1 MSEDRAPHPHAK
13 IVAALGGYRKAAG
26 AAGAEPIQAAKWAAR
41 GIPFR
46 YWHRLV
52 AHGVKP
58 AELEAGKPVEE
69 KRRPRRPRIEASGAE
84 AA

>member
-26 AAGAEPIQAAKWAAR
+26 AAGAEPIHAAKWAAR

-58 AELEAGKPVEE
+58 AELEDGKPVEE
-69 KRRPRRPRIEASGAE
+69 KRRPRRTR
-84 AA
+84 AAPTDAAAA

>member
-1 MSEDRAPHPHAK
+1 MSEDRAPHPHAE
-13 IVAALGGYRKAAG
+13 IVVAFGGYRKAAA
-26 AAGAEPIQAAKWAAR
+26 AAGVEPVQAAKWASR

-58 AELEAGKPVEE
+58 ADLEAGKPVEE
-69 KRRPRRPRIEASGAE
+69 KRRSRRAEVAPSGAE

>member
-13 IVAALGGYRKAAG
+13 IVVALGGYREAAAKAG
-26 AAGAEPIQAAKWAAR
+26 VKPIQAAKWGAR

-52 AHGVKP
+52 AHGVNP

-69 KRRPRRPRIEASGAE
+69 KRRPRRSIAVPSGAE

>member
-1 MSEDRAPHPHAK
+1 MPEDRSQHPHAA
-13 IVAALGGYRKAAG
+13 IVAVFGGYRGAAAAAG
-26 AAGAEPIQAAKWAAR
+26 VEPIYAAKWASR

-58 AELEAGKPVEE
+58 ADLEAGKPIEE
-69 KRRPRRPRIEASGAE
+69 KRRPRRPAAVASGAE